1 MALIP
6 KISLSV
12 GGKCNTVTVVEST
25 GVYVTNQNIGGWGGP
40 NIDTSDIDTASII
53 ITDFSNNSNTQTIVL
68 KSPTIDVYSAV
79 VSAPTPGAFIALSD
93 APWELADGIYKV
105 VYTVTSNG
113 TNYINKTHY
122 ELFLCNLCNCKNNL
136 VYDLATNCDST
147 CTTRLKETLDQL
159 EVLEYGIQTAFACK
173 NFTQAKTLLTHAS
186 KLCTTVSDCGCGCGG
201 DK

>member
-12 GGKCNTVTVVEST
+12 EGKCNTVTVIEST
-25 GVYVTNQNIGGWGGP
+25 GVYVTNLNVGGWGSP
-40 NIDTSDIDTASII
+40 NIDTSDINTASIT
-53 ITDFSNNSNTQTIVL
+53 ITDFFNNLNIQTINL
-68 KSPTIDVYSAV
+68 KSPTIDVYSGV

-93 APWELADGIYKV
+93 APWNLNDGIYKV

-113 TNYINKTHY
+113 TNYINKTPH
-122 ELFLCNLCNCKNNL
+122 ELFLCNLCNCKNSL
-136 VYDLATNCDST
+136 VLDLATNSDSS

>member
-12 GGKCNTVTVVEST
+12 GGKCNTVTVTEST
-25 GVYVTNQNIGGWGGP
+25 GVYVTNQNVGGWGSP
-40 NIDTSDIDTASII
+40 NINTNDIDTASIT
-53 ITDFSNNSNTQTIVL
+53 ITDFSNTQNSQTIAL
-68 KSPTIDVYSAV
+68 KNSSINVYSAV
-79 VSAPTPGAFIALSD
+79 TSAPEPGAFIALSD
-93 APWELADGIYKV
+93 APWELNDGIYKV
-105 VYTVTSNG
+105 VYTVISDVNT
-113 TNYINKTHY
+113 YINKTHY
-122 ELFLCNLCNCKNNL
+122 ELFLCNLCNCKDNIIL
-136 VYDLATNCDST
+136 DLATNCNSN
-147 CTTRLKETLDQL
+147 CTTRLKEALDQL

>member
-12 GGKCNTVTVVEST
+12 GGKCNTVTITEST
-25 GVYVTNQNIGGWGGP
+25 GVYVTNQNVGGWGVP
-40 NIDTSDIDTASII
+40 NIDTSDIDTASIT
-53 ITDFSNNSNTQTIVL
+53 ITDFSDTQNTQTIAL
-68 KSPTIDVYSAV
+68 KNGSIDVYSAV
-79 VSAPTPGAFIALSD
+79 TSAPTPGAFIALSD
-93 APWELADGIYKV
+93 ASWELGDGIYKI

-113 TNYINKTHY
+113 VNYINKTHY
-122 ELFLCNLCNCKNNL
+122 ELFLCNLCNCKNSL
-136 VYDLATNCDST
+136 VVDLATNCDSVSVT
-147 CTTRLKETLDQL
+147 KWKETLDQL

-186 KLCTTVSDCGCGCGG
+186 KLCTTVAACGCGCGG